1 MQAHPLSSPAA
12 RIPLQS
18 LPPASQSTPP
28 PHQPTLA
35 HRLSVH
41 ESGPSTSFP
50 PDSITPG
57 IAHNAGLAHDAG
69 NLLGAL
75 GLYCDLLRVPGV
87 LRPEHRH
94 YATEL
99 SLISSRSSDLIRR
112 LLALSPTPT
121 PPSSIDPPA
130 SNPDAFRLQPA
141 DVRRGGPRL
150 TETPRPGLT
159 LAAVL
164 HNLAPV
170 LQRIAA
176 GAATVS
182 VSAPAYLPAHNLSPE
197 ALERITVNLVR
208 NAVEAIRGHHASP
221 APSAPHGTIR
231 VNLGVVA
238 GRLQLTVEDNGPGIP
253 PPIAAAFLRPTAP
266 QPSSGRGLG
275 HRIVHELVTSSG
287 GQISIRTRPG
297 NGTAFCLKWPLT
309 ATVSHHHEID
319 DTAHVKPSTGLTTI
333 ATPRPGSLTATQKG
347 SRSC

>member
-1 MQAHPLSSPAA
+1 V
-12 RIPLQS
+12 
-18 LPPASQSTPP
+18 
-28 PHQPTLA
+28 
-35 HRLSVH
+35 HRLTAH
-41 ESGPSTSFP
+41 ESGPSTSAP
-50 PDSITPG
+50 PNSNVPG
-57 IAHNAGLAHDAG
+57 IAHDAGLAHDAG

-99 SLISSRSSDLIRR
+99 GLISSRSSDLIRR

-121 PPSSIDPPA
+121 PPSPIDPPV

-159 LAAVL
+159 QAAVL
-164 HNLAPV
+164 RNLAPV
-170 LQRIAA
+170 LERIAA

-182 VSAPAYLPAHNLSPE
+182 VSAPASLPPHDLPAE

-231 VNLGVVA
+231 VALGIVA

-253 PPIAAAFLRPTAP
+253 PPIAAAFLRPTAT

-297 NGTAFCLKWPLT
+297 NGTSFCLKWPLAAP
-309 ATVSHHHEID
+309 ATYGPESA
-319 DTAHVKPSTGLTTI
+319 TGATRTTLSTGPSTV
-333 ATPRPGSLTATQKG
+333 ATPRPDSLPATQKG
-347 SRSC
+347 LPSC